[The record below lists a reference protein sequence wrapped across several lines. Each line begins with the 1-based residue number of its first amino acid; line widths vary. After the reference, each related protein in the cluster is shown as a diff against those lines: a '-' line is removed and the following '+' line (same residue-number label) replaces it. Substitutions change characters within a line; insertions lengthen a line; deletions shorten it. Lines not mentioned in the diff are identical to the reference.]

1 MIIWIDAQLSP
12 ALSRWFRDTLG
23 IEAVAV
29 AELGLR
35 DATDRAIFT
44 AARQAGAVVLTK
56 DRDFA
61 ALLEQHGPPPQVVWV
76 TCGNTSTKRLSDVLQ
91 SNTNPLSARTDSRNF
106 LSEKQDLAGLYYRAR
121 RGHRE
126 NPDRPFRVLAKGFG
140 VATPRYFEKLIIH
153 ADRPVM
159 KNLAVRP
166 AVLSVP
172 IPGSR
177 PMTWGY
183 HAPPDRIRCGGDQ
196 AAGSSRLCANDT

>member
-12 ALSRWFRDTLG
+12 ALSGWFRDTLG

-91 SNTNPLSARTDSRNF
+91 STWSHVEAM
-106 LSEKQDLAGLYYRAR
+106 LAAGERLVEISDRAR
-121 RGHRE
+121 
-126 NPDRPFRVLAKGFG
+126 
-140 VATPRYFEKLIIH
+140 
-153 ADRPVM
+153 
-159 KNLAVRP
+159 P
-166 AVLSVP
+166 A
-172 IPGSR
+172 
-177 PMTWGY
+177 
-183 HAPPDRIRCGGDQ
+183 
-196 AAGSSRLCANDT
+196 